1 LRDHV
6 EETQELGLT
15 LAAVG
20 TGDMAY
26 AEEFAKE
33 REVDFPLLV
42 DNDLET
48 YGIVEARS
56 ATAVGLFRP
65 SVMGS
70 AARAILKG
78 NLQGKIGRAPML
90 LGATHVI
97 APDGT
102 VPYAW
107 INGDFSDNAPI
118 GEVIA
123 AVRANAKGR

>member
-1 LRDHV
+1 MDEAR
-6 EETQELGLT
+6 TLGVT

-26 AEEFAKE
+26 AEEFAQE
-33 REVDFPLLV
+33 QVVDFPLLV
-42 DNDLET
+42 DTELDT
-48 YGIVEARS
+48 YGIVETKS

-65 SVMGS
+65 SVMVS
-70 AARAILKG
+70 ATKAIVKG

-97 APDGT
+97 RPDGT

-107 INGDFSDNAPI
+107 VNDDFSDNAPI
-118 GEVIA
+118 AEVLA
-123 AVRANAKGR
+123 AVRSQP